1 MKLIKTFV
9 KYATGSMFALLA
21 GLITTPILTRL
32 ISTEE
37 MGKYSMF
44 ITFGS
49 LFASILYLGLDQS
62 YVRFYNDE
70 HKDSQVALLNKCLRY
85 PVVATAIVAALLVV
99 FYQTLSNVII
109 GQASLA
115 LVLMFDFYLFGLV
128 LDRFWLLKIRMNQKA
143 GAYSI
148 LNVIRKLSYL
158 LIAVILYFTL
168 CGDTCWSLIIA
179 VSLAEVV
186 LVLGCRFSERGN
198 WRSTLNNTVTKTT
211 DLFRYGFPFIFSTT
225 VTLVFHSTDKLM
237 LNAMTDY
244 NQVGLYSGAQNI
256 VNLLTQVQTV
266 FTTFWMPVAFEHYAK
281 KADDKEFFVK
291 INKIVSYGML
301 LIAILLLCTK
311 DIVVLFLGKKYR
323 DAVYVFPFLA
333 FMPIMYTVSESTV
346 MGINFMKK
354 SSYHVWISLI
364 SAVTNVIGNYFLIKS
379 FGAKGAAISTGLSYI
394 VFFIARTVLANKV
407 YKINFA
413 LGRFFVSIVVVYF
426 LAIMASFMNVTPLFL
441 SVAIIT
447 TIVVSFLYRDILKES
462 MSYVRKEIT
471 ALAKKR

>member
-1 MKLIKTFV
+1 MQCFQRC
-9 KYATGSMFALLA
+9 Y
-21 GLITTPILTRL
+21 
-32 ISTEE
+32 
-37 MGKYSMF
+37 
-44 ITFGS
+44 
-49 LFASILYLGLDQS
+49 
-62 YVRFYNDE
+62 
-70 HKDSQVALLNKCLRY
+70 
-85 PVVATAIVAALLVV
+85 
-99 FYQTLSNVII
+99 II
-109 GQASLA
+109 
-115 LVLMFDFYLFGLV
+115 Y
-128 LDRFWLLKIRMNQKA
+128 
-143 GAYSI
+143 
-148 LNVIRKLSYL
+148 
-158 LIAVILYFTL
+158 
-168 CGDTCWSLIIA
+168 
-179 VSLAEVV
+179 
-186 LVLGCRFSERGN
+186 
-198 WRSTLNNTVTKTT
+198 
-211 DLFRYGFPFIFSTT
+211 
-225 VTLVFHSTDKLM
+225 KLM